1 MADEYEKYQ
10 DRDYS
15 SDQIPPK
22 FIHEQLRAHD
32 KKMRDKRNKWALTK
46 ACYTTNYWKH
56 VRNRNQVGKQNHS
69 RDNDINVE
77 VNRLFGIITAY
88 LGSLYPRAQRAIA
101 MPDPNGIGDSMKAEL
116 ALNRFMESS
125 RIHHRIMT
133 ALRQALLYPGCGAK
147 IGYYAGR
154 GNPLDRVWMRVI
166 PWWEMVLDSDVG
178 DAEDERFR
186 GHVYYRPKKEVEE
199 EYGLTDLSG
208 TERDDFLRV
217 GHTGKETSSAAKR
230 AYPKQDKAS
239 SDNSNF
245 VRVLEVCN
253 LKDTYEDKENPG
265 ILYEGRLEIYV
276 LGQGKKSQKPVY
288 VGPLPFAEVDGRPL
302 SHIVPLIF
310 NHEPEYPLRGMAHAD
325 RLLPQIQELNSYR
338 SFMAMATRKDTRQY
352 ITRKGTFGADEMTDL
367 TEGHDGLILQLEQD
381 YDRPLSD
388 AIIALG
394 NTSIS
399 SNIDEYMAHVES
411 DLDRN
416 VNLSPSA
423 RGIVTKATAFEVQ
436 TAQQYT
442 ESEFGMHAS
451 IRDEWLSTLLKVVLR
466 ALISSM
472 QDLGDSAGAFEDQ
485 DVQLAEVGAVSEEQ
499 PQEQGEDQ
507 EQGEA
512 SGQEQL
518 DVAQEQEEDAEQQP
532 FVSEDAI
539 EGYEQDTVEEGK
551 VEADVLVL
559 RDRREFVDISVE
571 DLDADFSITF
581 LEGGG
586 APMDEAVQQQNLL
599 GLLEPYTALWSASQ
613 KGGPE
618 GFMARSYMKAM
629 AEKFNLPKDLH
640 PDELDAKYA
649 EEAEEEEGAAPEKES
664 PPDQKVLEEGA
675 QPQQPQAMP
684 DLSDLAQLPPDQ
696 AIVALRDIFAEDP
709 EMQQVLDQLET
720 LPPEQQGQMIAQIL
734 STGEESAPV

>member
-1 MADEYEKYQ
+1 MAEQYEKYQ
-10 DRDYS
+10 DKDYS
-15 SDQIPPK
+15 KDQIAPK
-22 FIHEQLRAHD
+22 FIHDQLRAHD
-32 KKMRDKRNKWALTK
+32 KKMRDKRNQWALTK

-56 VRNRNQVGKQNHS
+56 VRNRNNTGKQNQAK
-69 RDNDINVE
+69 DNEINVE
-77 VNRLFGIITAY
+77 VNRLFGIIAAY
-88 LGSLYPRAQRAIA
+88 LSSLYPRSQRVIA
-101 MPDPNGIGDSMKAEL
+101 MPDPNGIGDSTKAEL

-147 IGYYAGR
+147 VGYYAGR

-186 GHVYYRPKKEVEE
+186 GHVYYRPKQEVEE
-199 EYGLTDLSG
+199 EYGITDLSG

-217 GHTGKETSSAAKR
+217 GYTGKDSSTASRR
-230 AYPKQDKAS
+230 AYPKQDKAT

-253 LKDTYEDKENPG
+253 LKDSYEDKENPG

-276 LGQGKKSQKPVY
+276 LGQGKKSHKPVY

-302 SHIVPLIF
+302 AHIVPLIF

-352 ITRKGTFGADEMTDL
+352 ITRKGTFGAEELTDL

-381 YDRPLSD
+381 YDRPLGD
-388 AIIALG
+388 ALVPIG
-394 NTSIS
+394 NTPIS
-399 SNIDEYMAHVES
+399 SNIDQYMSYVEN

-423 RGIVTKATAFEVQ
+423 RGVVTKATAFEVQ
-436 TAQQYT
+436 AVQQYT

-451 IRDEWLSTLLKVVLR
+451 IKDEWLTSILKVVLR

-485 DVQLAEVGAVSEEQ
+485 DVQLAEVGAVSQEQ
-499 PQEQGEDQ
+499 PQVEGEPQ
-507 EQGEA
+507 EQNEA
-512 SGQEQL
+512 TGQEQL
-518 DVAQEQEEDAEQQP
+518 AAAEEQEGDAEQQP
-532 FVSEDAI
+532 FVSEEAI
-539 EGYEQDTVEEGK
+539 GGYEQDSIEEGK

-559 RDRREFVDISVE
+559 RDRREFVDVSVE

-581 LEGGG
+581 VEGGG
-586 APMDEAVQQQNLL
+586 APMEEATQQQNLL
-599 GLLEPYTALWSASQ
+599 GLLEPYTALWAASQ
-613 KGGPE
+613 EGGPQ
-618 GFMARSYMKAM
+618 GFMARAYMKTM

-640 PDELDAKYA
+640 PDELDAKFA
-649 EEAEEEEGAAPEKES
+649 EEAESEEKPKPEAKDEE
-664 PPDQKVLEEGA
+664 VLEEGA
-675 QPQQPQAMP
+675 QPQQAQGVP

-696 AIVALRDIFAEDP
+696 AITALRDIFAEDA

-720 LPPEQQGQMIAQIL
+720 LPPEQQSKMIAQIL
-734 STGEESAPV
+734 STGEQGAPV

>member
-1 MADEYEKYQ
+1 MADQYEKYQ

-15 SDQIPPK
+15 NDQIPPK

-32 KKMRDKRNKWALTK
+32 KKMRDKRNQWALTK

-56 VRNRNQVGKQNHS
+56 IRHRNYTGKQHQT
-69 RDNDINVE
+69 RDNEINVE

-88 LGSLYPRAQRAIA
+88 LSSLYPRSQRVIT

-147 IGYYAGR
+147 VGYYAGR

-199 EYGLTDLSG
+199 EYGLSDLSG

-217 GHTGKETSSAAKR
+217 GYTGKDASSAAKR

-253 LKDTYEDKENPG
+253 LKDTYEDKKNPG
-265 ILYEGRLEIYV
+265 IFYEGRLEIYV

-338 SFMAMATRKDTRQY
+338 SFMAMATRKDTRQFV
-352 ITRKGTFGADEMTDL
+352 TRKGTFGADEMTDL

-381 YDRPLSD
+381 YDRPLGD
-388 AIIALG
+388 AIMALG
-394 NTSIS
+394 NTPIS
-399 SNIDEYMAHVES
+399 SNIDQYMSYVEN

-436 TAQQYT
+436 AVQQYT

-451 IRDEWLSTLLKVVLR
+451 IKDEWLTSTLKVVLR

-472 QDLGDSAGAFEDQ
+472 QDLGDSAGAFEEQ
-485 DVQLAEVGAVSEEQ
+485 DVQLAEVGAISEEQ
-499 PQEQGEDQ
+499 PQEQSEDQ

-518 DVAQEQEEDAEQQP
+518 DAAQEQEEDAEQQP
-532 FVSEDAI
+532 FVSEDSV
-539 EGYEQDTVEEGK
+539 EGYKQDSVEEGK

-581 LEGGG
+581 VEGGG
-586 APMDEAVQQQNLL
+586 APMEEATQQQNLL
-599 GLLEPYTALWSASQ
+599 GLLEPYTALWAAAQ

-618 GFMARSYMKAM
+618 GFMARSYMKTM

-640 PDELDAKYA
+640 PDELDAKFA
-649 EEAEEEEGAAPEKES
+649 EEAEQEEAPPEEEGPA
-664 PPDQKVLEEGA
+664 DQEVIEEGA
-675 QPQQPQAMP
+675 QPQQAQAMP

-696 AIVALRDIFAEDP
+696 AITAMRDIFAEDP
-709 EMQQVLDQLET
+709 EMQQVVDQLET
-720 LPPEQQGQMIAQIL
+720 LPPEQQSQMIAQIL

>member
-1 MADEYEKYQ
+1 MADQYEKYQ

-32 KKMRDKRNKWALTK
+32 KKMRDKRNQWALTK

-56 VRNRNQVGKQNHS
+56 VRHRNYSGKQHQT
-69 RDNDINVE
+69 RDNEINVE

-88 LGSLYPRAQRAIA
+88 LSSLYPRSQRVIT
-101 MPDPNGIGDSMKAEL
+101 MPDPNGVGDSMKAEL

-147 IGYYAGR
+147 VGYYAGR

-166 PWWEMVLDSDVG
+166 PWWEMGLDSDVG

-199 EYGLTDLSG
+199 EYGLSDLSG

-217 GHTGKETSSAAKR
+217 GYTGKDASSAAKR

-265 ILYEGRLEIYV
+265 IFYEGRLEIYV
-276 LGQGKKSQKPVY
+276 LGQGKKSHKPVY

-302 SHIVPLIF
+302 AHIVPLIF

-338 SFMAMATRKDTRQY
+338 SFMAMATRKDTRQFV
-352 ITRKGTFGADEMTDL
+352 TRKGTFGADEMTDL

-381 YDRPLSD
+381 YDRPLGD
-388 AIIALG
+388 AIMALG
-394 NTSIS
+394 NTPIS
-399 SNIDEYMAHVES
+399 SNIDQYMAYVEN

-436 TAQQYT
+436 AVQQYT

-451 IRDEWLSTLLKVVLR
+451 IKDEWLTSILKVVLR

-485 DVQLAEVGAVSEEQ
+485 DVQLAEVGAISKEQ
-499 PQEQGEDQ
+499 PQEQSEGQ

-518 DVAQEQEEDAEQQP
+518 DAAKEQEEDAEQQP
-532 FVSEDAI
+532 FVSEDSI
-539 EGYEQDTVEEGK
+539 EGYKQDAVEEGK

-559 RDRREFVDISVE
+559 RDRREFVDISIE

-581 LEGGG
+581 VEGGG
-586 APMDEAVQQQNLL
+586 APMEEATQQQNLL
-599 GLLEPYTALWSASQ
+599 GLLEPYTALWSAAQ

-618 GFMARSYMKAM
+618 GFMARSYMKTM

-649 EEAEEEEGAAPEKES
+649 EEAEQEEAPTQEEG
-664 PPDQKVLEEGA
+664 PPDQEVLEEGA
-675 QPQQPQAMP
+675 QPQQPQAAP

-696 AIVALRDIFAEDP
+696 AITAMRDIFAEDP

-720 LPPEQQGQMIAQIL
+720 LPPEQQSQMIAQIL

>member
-1 MADEYEKYQ
+1 MADQYEKYQ

-15 SDQIPPK
+15 NDQIPPK

-32 KKMRDKRNKWALTK
+32 KKMRDKRNQWALTK

-56 VRNRNQVGKQNHS
+56 IRHRNYTGKQHQT
-69 RDNDINVE
+69 RDNEINVE

-88 LGSLYPRAQRAIA
+88 LSSLYPRSQRVIT

-116 ALNRFMESS
+116 ALNRFMESN

-147 IGYYAGR
+147 VGYYAGR

-199 EYGLTDLSG
+199 EYGLSDLSG

-217 GHTGKETSSAAKR
+217 GYTGKDASSAAKR

-253 LKDTYEDKENPG
+253 LKDTYEDKKNPG
-265 ILYEGRLEIYV
+265 IFYEGRLEIYV

-310 NHEPEYPLRGMAHAD
+310 NHEPEYQLRGMAHAD

-338 SFMAMATRKDTRQY
+338 SFMAMATRKDTRQFV
-352 ITRKGTFGADEMTDL
+352 TRKGTFGADEMTDL

-381 YDRPLSD
+381 YDRPLGD
-388 AIIALG
+388 AIMALG
-394 NTSIS
+394 NTPIS
-399 SNIDEYMAHVES
+399 SNIDQYMSYVEN

-436 TAQQYT
+436 AVQQYT

-451 IRDEWLSTLLKVVLR
+451 IKDEWLTSTLKVVLR

-485 DVQLAEVGAVSEEQ
+485 DVQLAEVGAISEEQ
-499 PQEQGEDQ
+499 PQEQSEDQ

-518 DVAQEQEEDAEQQP
+518 DAAQEQEEDAEQQP
-532 FVSEDAI
+532 FVSEDSV
-539 EGYEQDTVEEGK
+539 EGYKQDSVEEGK
-551 VEADVLVL
+551 GEADVLVL

-581 LEGGG
+581 VEGGG
-586 APMDEAVQQQNLL
+586 APMEEATQQQNLL
-599 GLLEPYTALWSASQ
+599 GLLEPYTALWAAAQ

-618 GFMARSYMKAM
+618 GFMARSYMKTM

-640 PDELDAKYA
+640 PDELDAKFA
-649 EEAEEEEGAAPEKES
+649 EEAEQEEAPPEEEGPA
-664 PPDQKVLEEGA
+664 DQEVLEEGA
-675 QPQQPQAMP
+675 QPQQAQAMP

-696 AIVALRDIFAEDP
+696 AITAMRDIFAEDP

-720 LPPEQQGQMIAQIL
+720 LPPEQQSQMIAQIL

>member
-1 MADEYEKYQ
+1 MAEYEKYQ

-15 SDQIPPK
+15 TDQIPPK
-22 FIHEQLRAHD
+22 FVHEQLRAHD
-32 KKMRDKRNKWALTK
+32 KKMRDNRNQWALTK
-46 ACYTTNYWKH
+46 ACYTTNYWNH
-56 VRNRNQVGKQNHS
+56 VRNRNHTGKPHQT
-69 RDNDINVE
+69 RDNEINVE
-77 VNRLFGIITAY
+77 VNRLFGIIASY
-88 LGSLYPRAQRAIA
+88 LSALYPRSQRAIV
-101 MPDPNGIGDSMKAEL
+101 MPDPNGVGDSTKAEL

-133 ALRQALLYPGCGAK
+133 ALRQGLLYPGCGSK

-186 GHVYYRPKKEVEE
+186 GHVYYRPKIEVEE

-208 TERDDFLRV
+208 TNRDDFLRV
-217 GHTGKETSSAAKR
+217 GDSGDSGRSKVSRGYT
-230 AYPKQDKAS
+230 KQDKAT

-253 LKDTYEDKENPG
+253 LKDTYEDKDNPG
-265 ILYEGRLEIYV
+265 ILYQGRLEIYV
-276 LGQGKKSQKPVY
+276 LGQGKKSHKPVY
-288 VGPLPFAEVDGRPL
+288 LGPLPFAEVDGRPL

-325 RLLPQIQELNSYR
+325 RIMPQIQELNSYR

-352 ITRKGTFGADEMTDL
+352 ITRKGTFGSDEMTDL

-388 AIIALG
+388 AIVPLG
-394 NTSIS
+394 NTPIS
-399 SNIDEYMAHVES
+399 SNIDQYMALVEH

-416 VNLSPSA
+416 ISMSPSA

-436 TAQQYT
+436 AVQQYT

-451 IRDEWLSTLLKVVLR
+451 IKDEWLTSILKVVLR

-472 QDLGDSAGAFEDQ
+472 QDLGDSAGAFEGQ
-485 DVQLAEVGAVSEEQ
+485 DVQLAEVGAISEEQ
-499 PQEQGEDQ
+499 P
-507 EQGEA
+507 EA
-512 SGQEQL
+512 QQQVEGDSEPQDLAEGAEQL
-518 DVAQEQEEDAEQQP
+518 AAAEEQEDDSEQQP
-532 FVSEDAI
+532 FVSEDSI
-539 EGYEQDTVEEGK
+539 QGYEQDPVEDGK
-551 VEADVLVL
+551 VEADILVL

-571 DLDADFSITF
+571 DLDADFQVTF

-599 GLLEPYTALWSASQ
+599 GLLEPYSALWAASQ
-613 KGGPE
+613 EGGPG
-618 GFMARSYMKAM
+618 GFMARTYMKAM

-640 PDELDAKYA
+640 PDELESKFA
-649 EEAEEEEGAAPEKES
+649 EEAENDEEQKTPDDEKLEQAAE
-664 PPDQKVLEEGA
+664 
-675 QPQQPQAMP
+675 PQAQEDQGP
-684 DLSDLAQLPPDQ
+684 DLNELANMPPDQ
-696 AIVALRDIFAEDP
+696 AIVAMRDIFANDQ
-709 EMQQVLDQLET
+709 EMQTVLDQLET
-720 LPPEQQGQMIAQIL
+720 LPPDQQSQMITQML
-734 STGEESAPV
+734 STGDQGAPV

>member
-1 MADEYEKYQ
+1 MAEQYEKYQ

-15 SDQIPPK
+15 NDQIPPQ
-22 FIHEQLRAHD
+22 FIHEQLKAHD
-32 KKMRDKRNKWALTK
+32 KKMRDNRNQWALTK
-46 ACYTTNYWKH
+46 ACYTTKYWKH
-56 VRNRNQVGKQNHS
+56 IRHRNYTGKQHQT
-69 RDNDINVE
+69 RDNEINVE

-88 LGSLYPRAQRAIA
+88 LGALYPRAQRAIT
-101 MPDPNGIGDSMKAEL
+101 MPDPNGVGDSKKAEL

-133 ALRQALLYPGCGAK
+133 ALRQSLLYPGSGAK

-178 DAEDERFR
+178 DSEDERFR

-199 EYGLTDLSG
+199 EYGLKDLAG

-217 GHTGKETSSAAKR
+217 GYTGKDGNSTYKR
-230 AYPKQDKAS
+230 AYPKQDKAK
-239 SDNSNF
+239 SDNANF
-245 VRVLEVCN
+245 VRVLEICN
-253 LKDTYEDKENPG
+253 LKDCYEDKNNPG

-276 LGQGKKSQKPVY
+276 LGQGKKSHKPVY

-325 RLLPQIQELNSYR
+325 RLLPQIQEMNSYR

-352 ITRKGTFGADEMTDL
+352 ITRKGTFGADELTDL

-388 AIIALG
+388 AIVPIG

-399 SNIDEYMAHVES
+399 SNIDQYMAVVDN
-411 DLDRN
+411 DLERN

-436 TAQQYT
+436 AVQQYT

-451 IRDEWLSTLLKVVLR
+451 IRDEWLSLLLKVVLR

-472 QDLGDSAGAFEDQ
+472 QDLGDSSGAYEEQ
-485 DVQLAEVGAVSEEQ
+485 DVQLAEVGAA
-499 PQEQGEDQ
+499 PEDKTDQ
-507 EQGEA
+507 MLDDETQDQA
-512 SGQEQL
+512 SGEEQL
-518 DVAQEQEEDAEQQP
+518 DVAEEQEDDAEQQP
-532 FVSEDAI
+532 FVSEDAV
-539 EGYEQDTVEEGK
+539 EGYEKDSEEEGK
-551 VEADVLVL
+551 VEADVLIL
-559 RDRREFVDISVE
+559 RDRRDFVEISVQ

-581 LEGGG
+581 VEGGG

-599 GLLEPYTALWSASQ
+599 GLLEPYTALWAASQ
-613 KGGPE
+613 KKGPE
-618 GFMARSYMKAM
+618 GFMARQYMKTM

-640 PDELDAKYA
+640 PDEIDAKFA
-649 EEAEEEEGAAPEKES
+649 EEQES
-664 PPDQKVLEEGA
+664 VDESTKPQQSDDQTLESGA
-675 QPQQPQAMP
+675 QPQQQEAGP
-684 DLSDLAQLPPDQ
+684 DLAQLAQMPPDQ
-696 AIVALRDIFAEDP
+696 AIAALRDIFAQDA

-720 LPPEQQGQMIAQIL
+720 LPPEQQSQMIAQML
-734 STGEESAPV
+734 STGEQGATV

>member
-1 MADEYEKYQ
+1 MADQYEKYQ

-15 SDQIPPK
+15 NDQIPPK

-32 KKMRDKRNKWALTK
+32 KKMRDKRNQWALTK

-56 VRNRNQVGKQNHS
+56 IRHRNYTGKQHQT
-69 RDNDINVE
+69 RDNEINVE

-88 LGSLYPRAQRAIA
+88 LSALYPRAQRAIV
-101 MPDPNGIGDSMKAEL
+101 MPDPNGIGDSMKSEL

-147 IGYYAGR
+147 VGYYAGR

-199 EYGLTDLSG
+199 EYGLKDLSG

-217 GHTGKETSSAAKR
+217 GYTGKDASSAAKR
-230 AYPKQDKAS
+230 AYPKQDKAR

-265 ILYEGRLEIYV
+265 IFYEGRLEIYV
-276 LGQGKKSQKPVY
+276 LGQGKKSNKPVY

-302 SHIVPLIF
+302 AHIVPLIF

-338 SFMAMATRKDTRQY
+338 SFMAMATRKDTRQFV
-352 ITRKGTFGADEMTDL
+352 TRKGTFGADEMTDL

-381 YDRPLSD
+381 YDRPLGD
-388 AIIALG
+388 AIMALG
-394 NTSIS
+394 NTPIS
-399 SNIDEYMAHVES
+399 SNIDQYMAYVEN

-436 TAQQYT
+436 AVQQYT

-451 IRDEWLSTLLKVVLR
+451 IKDEWLTSILKVVLR

-518 DVAQEQEEDAEQQP
+518 DAAQEQEEDAEQQP
-532 FVSEDAI
+532 FVSEDSV
-539 EGYEQDTVEEGK
+539 EGYKQDKEEEGK
-551 VEADVLVL
+551 VESDVLVL

-571 DLDADFSITF
+571 DLNADFSITF
-581 LEGGG
+581 VEGGG
-586 APMDEAVQQQNLL
+586 APMEEATQQQNLL
-599 GLLEPYTALWSASQ
+599 GLLEPYTALWAASQ
-613 KGGPE
+613 EGGPQ
-618 GFMARSYMKAM
+618 GFMARAYMKTM

-649 EEAEEEEGAAPEKES
+649 EEAEQEEAPEAGTDE
-664 PPDQKVLEEGA
+664 QVLQEGA
-675 QPQQPQAMP
+675 QQQEPQAAP

-696 AIVALRDIFAEDP
+696 AITAMRDIFAEDP

-720 LPPEQQGQMIAQIL
+720 LPPEQQSQMIAQIL

>member
-1 MADEYEKYQ
+1 MADQYEKYQ

-15 SDQIPPK
+15 NDQIPPK

-32 KKMRDKRNKWALTK
+32 KKMRDKRNQWALTK

-56 VRNRNQVGKQNHS
+56 IRHRNYTGKQHQT
-69 RDNDINVE
+69 RDNEINVE

-88 LGSLYPRAQRAIA
+88 LSSLYPRSQRVIT

-147 IGYYAGR
+147 VGYYAGR

-199 EYGLTDLSG
+199 EYGLSDLSG

-217 GHTGKETSSAAKR
+217 GYTGKDASSAAKR

-253 LKDTYEDKENPG
+253 LKDTYEDKKNPG
-265 ILYEGRLEIYV
+265 IFYEGRLEIYV

-338 SFMAMATRKDTRQY
+338 SFMAMATRKDTRQFV
-352 ITRKGTFGADEMTDL
+352 TRKGTFGADEMTDL

-381 YDRPLSD
+381 YDRPLGD
-388 AIIALG
+388 AIMALG
-394 NTSIS
+394 NTPIS
-399 SNIDEYMAHVES
+399 SNIDQYMSYVEN

-436 TAQQYT
+436 AVQQYT

-451 IRDEWLSTLLKVVLR
+451 IKDEWLTSTLKVVLR

-472 QDLGDSAGAFEDQ
+472 QDLGDSAGAFEEQ
-485 DVQLAEVGAVSEEQ
+485 DVQLAEVGAISEEQ
-499 PQEQGEDQ
+499 PQEQSEDQ

-518 DVAQEQEEDAEQQP
+518 DAAQEQEEDAEQQP
-532 FVSEDAI
+532 FVSEDSV
-539 EGYEQDTVEEGK
+539 EGYKQDSVEEGK

-581 LEGGG
+581 VEGGG
-586 APMDEAVQQQNLL
+586 APMEEATQQQNLL
-599 GLLEPYTALWSASQ
+599 GLLEPYTALWAAAQ

-618 GFMARSYMKAM
+618 GFMARSYMKTM

-640 PDELDAKYA
+640 PDELDAKFA
-649 EEAEEEEGAAPEKES
+649 EEAEQEEAPPEEEGPA
-664 PPDQKVLEEGA
+664 DQEVLEEGA
-675 QPQQPQAMP
+675 QPQQAQAMP

-696 AIVALRDIFAEDP
+696 AITAMRDIFAEDP

-720 LPPEQQGQMIAQIL
+720 LPPEQQSQMIAQIL

>member
-1 MADEYEKYQ
+1 MAEYDKYQ

-15 SDQIPPK
+15 GDQIPPK

-32 KKMRDKRNKWALTK
+32 KMMRDKRNQWALTK

-56 VRNRNQVGKQNHS
+56 VRHRNYTGKQHQT
-69 RDNDINVE
+69 RDNEINVE
-77 VNRLFGIITAY
+77 VNRLFGIITSY
-88 LGSLYPRAQRAIA
+88 MSSLYPRSQRAIV

-147 IGYYAGR
+147 VGYYAGR

-178 DAEDERFR
+178 DSEDERFR

-199 EYGLTDLSG
+199 EYGLTDLAG
-208 TERDDFLRV
+208 TNRDDFLRV
-217 GHTGKETSSAAKR
+217 GYTGKDSGSAKNR
-230 AYPKQDKAS
+230 SYPKQDKNQ
-239 SDNSNF
+239 SDNTNF
-245 VRVLEVCN
+245 VRVLEICN
-253 LKDTYEDKENPG
+253 LKDTYEDKQNPG
-265 ILYEGRLEIYV
+265 ILYQGRLEIYV
-276 LGQGKKSQKPVY
+276 LGQGKKSHKPVY
-288 VGPLPFAEVDGRPL
+288 VGPLPFAEVDGRPM

-310 NHEPEYPLRGMAHAD
+310 NHEPEYPLRGLAHAD
-325 RLLPQIQELNSYR
+325 RILPQIQELNSYR

-381 YDRPLSD
+381 YDRPISD
-388 AIIALG
+388 AIVPLQ
-394 NTSIS
+394 NTPIS
-399 SNIDEYMAHVES
+399 SNIDGYMALVEN

-416 VNLSPSA
+416 LSLSPSA

-436 TAQQYT
+436 AVQQYT

-451 IRDEWLSTLLKVVLR
+451 IKDEWLTAVLKVVLR

-472 QDLGDSAGAFEDQ
+472 QDLGDSAGAYENQ
-485 DVQLAEVGAVSEEQ
+485 DVQLAEVGATTDEQAPEIQVDGEEQ
-499 PQEQGEDQ
+499 QDQ
-507 EQGEA
+507 EA
-512 SGQEQL
+512 SGAEQL
-518 DVAQEQEEDAEQQP
+518 AAAQEQEDDAEQQP
-532 FVSEDAI
+532 YVSEDSI
-539 EGYEQDTVEEGK
+539 EGYEKDEKEEGK

-559 RDRREFVDISVE
+559 RDRREFVDVSVE
-571 DLDADFSITF
+571 DLDADFGVTF

-599 GLLEPYTALWSASQ
+599 GLLEPYTALWNTAQ
-613 KGGPE
+613 QGGPM
-618 GFMARSYMKAM
+618 GFMARTYMKTM

-640 PDELDAKYA
+640 PDELDSKMA
-649 EEAEEEEGAAPEKES
+649 EEGEDQKAPQEAAPPPEGAEAPGA
-664 PPDQKVLEEGA
+664 PPAG
-675 QPQQPQAMP
+675 QAPP
-684 DLSDLAQLPPDQ
+684 DLSDLAQLPPQ
-696 AIVALRDIFAEDP
+696 EAIAAMRDIFADDA
-709 EMQQVLDQLET
+709 EMNQVLDQLET
-720 LPPEQQGQMIAQIL
+720 LPPEQQSQMISQIL
-734 STGEESAPV
+734 STGEQGATV